1 MENELIVDQ
10 LELLVKLWDLHG
22 INEFKSK
29 NLAFATRG
37 LDKYANSI
45 ASASEEELLVI
56 PGVGKV
62 VISIIKEVAEN
73 GTCSDLEGILEQTPA
88 GLLSLLKIKGLGPK
102 KVSTIWKELG
112 ITEIDDLLAAC
123 QNNQLIALKGFS
135 SAIQEN
141 VYHYIL
147 FLKQNASKLRLD
159 KAFHVADELLP
170 LLEKHYSKVQLVGDL
185 ARFCEEIVSIDF
197 MVLSESSFGAGFA
210 LSEIEDLE
218 EDFQNS
224 SPFVWRGKL
233 KLHLIPIQIY
243 FVNPAVW
250 AIQSLKL
257 ISNPKHLALIGFD
270 DLKLKGDF
278 QTEKDIY
285 SKLNIPYIIPNM
297 REGQNEL
304 IWASNFQEADL
315 VTYNDLRG
323 CVHNHSIYSDG
334 KNSLLEMAEACREMG
349 LSYFGIADHSQ
360 YAAYA
365 GGLKPERISD
375 QHLEIDRLNQN
386 WSDFKILKG
395 IEADILPDGSLDYDA
410 SILSSFDYVVASV
423 HAGLQMNE
431 EKAMSRLLKAI
442 EDPFTTILGH
452 PTGRLLLARQGY
464 PLQMSKIIDACAAN
478 RVVIELNASP
488 YRLDIDWRFIHEAQV
503 KGCMISIN
511 PDAHEIA
518 GLSDMKYGVE
528 VGRKGGL
535 TKKHTFN
542 ALPVEEFLQ
551 YKNGTN

>member
-1 MENELIVDQ
+1 MENEAIVEQ

-37 LDKYANSI
+37 LDKYPLSI
-45 ASASEEELLVI
+45 CQATEEQLLAI

-62 VISIIKEVAEN
+62 VISIIKEVAQT
-73 GTCSDLEGILEQTPA
+73 GTCIDLEGILEQTPS
-88 GLLSLLKIKGLGPK
+88 GLLNLLKIKGLGPK

-112 ITEIDDLLAAC
+112 ISDIDELLLAC
-123 QNNQLIALKGFS
+123 QNNQLVQLKGFS

-159 KAFHVADELLP
+159 KAHSVAKELITILSAKY
-170 LLEKHYSKVQLVGDL
+170 EKVQIVGDL
-185 ARFCEEIVSIDF
+185 ARNCEEIASIDC
-197 MVLSESSFGAGFA
+197 MVLASNTFGAAFA
-210 LSEIEDLE
+210 LSEIEVLK
-218 EDFQNS
+218 EDYQNS
-224 SPFVWRGKL
+224 SPFVWRGNL
-233 KLHLIPIQIY
+233 VNHLIPIQIY
-243 FVNPAVW
+243 FVDSENW

-257 ISNPKHLALIGFD
+257 SSHPNHLALIGFD
-270 DLKLKGDF
+270 ELKLKASF
-278 QTEKDIY
+278 ESEHAIY
-285 SKLNIPYIIPNM
+285 QYLQVPYIIPNM
-297 REGQNEL
+297 REGLTEL
-304 IWASNFQEADL
+304 KWAITHQETDL
-315 VTYNDLRG
+315 IQLEDLKG
-323 CVHNHSIYSDG
+323 CVHNHSTYSDG
-334 KNSLLEMAEACREMG
+334 KNSLFEMAEACRQMG

-375 QHLEIDRLNQN
+375 QHLEIDQLNKN
-386 WSDFKILKG
+386 WTNFRILKG

-423 HAGLQMNE
+423 HARLQMDE
-431 EKAMSRLLKAI
+431 EKAMARLLKAI
-442 EDPFTTILGH
+442 ENPFTTILGH

-488 YRLDIDWRFIHEAQV
+488 YRLDLDWRFIDLAQE
-503 KGCMISIN
+503 KGVMISIN

-518 GLSDMKYGVE
+518 GLMDMKYGVE
-528 VGRKGGL
+528 IARKGGL
-535 TKKHTFN
+535 LKNNTFN
-542 ALPVEEFLQ
+542 ALNVDEFLQ
-551 YKNGTN
+551 FKNGFK